1 MCVQRIKTNRP
12 TAQPSPTS
20 QPVTLYS
27 PVELAPPSLSHQPPP
42 TSPASTKG
50 KKDLEEN
57 RVHHPQKRPPSW
69 SPFLYYAIQGEG
81 DERDEC
87 NLVKLLSL
95 SLTIC
100 FFRSLNEIFVWFFVN
115 SGRGRIFSRGIFHW
129 ERVQSVPLP
138 GLSPGGLDITGIA
151 ANQLSM
157 NMNED
162 VRRKNRTFK
171 KNTK

>member
-1 MCVQRIKTNRP
+1 MNGMNVIW
-12 TAQPSPTS
+12 
-20 QPVTLYS
+20 
-27 PVELAPPSLSHQPPP
+27 LS
-42 TSPASTKG
+42 
-50 KKDLEEN
+50 
-57 RVHHPQKRPPSW
+57 
-69 SPFLYYAIQGEG
+69 FF
-81 DERDEC
+81 
-87 NLVKLLSL
+87 LSL
-95 SLTIC
+95 S
-100 FFRSLNEIFVWFFVN
+100 RFVSSDHSTKFLFGFFVN

-171 KNTK
+171 KNTKYKIKIRETGLYYQTAVSAIIPPGAYIQYIFGFSILLGHHRGTHTHTPSISPERSK

>member
-1 MCVQRIKTNRP
+1 MNGMNVIW
-12 TAQPSPTS
+12 
-20 QPVTLYS
+20 
-27 PVELAPPSLSHQPPP
+27 LS
-42 TSPASTKG
+42 
-50 KKDLEEN
+50 
-57 RVHHPQKRPPSW
+57 
-69 SPFLYYAIQGEG
+69 FF
-81 DERDEC
+81 
-87 NLVKLLSL
+87 LSL
-95 SLTIC
+95 SRFVSSDHSTK
-100 FFRSLNEIFVWFFVN
+100 FFVCFFVN